1 MGKEKLEQLVLPM
14 EVHATDIPRSMQLQQ
29 LIYCMSKRIVNE
41 RLKRLECISVPLGVL
56 ESPSSLVSIWVIWR
70 DQISLF
76 QVVVIIHILYYATE
90 NEQIS
95 E

>member
-1 MGKEKLEQLVLPM
+1 MNLDKMMFQALSSSKIPGPSMGKEKLEQLVLPM

-56 ESPSSLVSIWVIWR
+56 ESPSSLVSIWVI
-70 DQISLF
+70 
-76 QVVVIIHILYYATE
+76 
-90 NEQIS
+90 
-95 E
+95 